1 MRINIKLVVLFVA
14 VYLLTLVATVPLSW
28 VISFADPMLRSAGIR
43 LEQPQGNIWQGQSQ
57 VLVPNSPE
65 FNLEW
70 QVKPMGLLT
79 ARLPYDVHLFS
90 PALDV
95 SGEIQVRPTG
105 VGVHQVSGYVDEAA
119 FAEIT
124 RAYNSTLQGRL
135 VVSDLSASAG
145 WGGALGDA
153 SGDLSWSGGPVEVP
167 MGRSRQQFDVPQMQG
182 QISSD
187 DAAWRVAIDAL
198 DNTSLIQAELS
209 REGQGQVT
217 VQRAMAERLGI
228 PVPGGRETLVEIS
241 QKVF

>member
-14 VYLLTLVATVPLSW
+14 VYLLALVVTVPLNW
-28 VISFADPMLRSAGIR
+28 VVHYGDPILRSLGVS
-43 LEQPQGNIWQGQSQ
+43 LEQPQGNIWQGESR
-57 VLVPNSPE
+57 VRVPNSPE

-70 QVKPMGLLT
+70 QVRPLGLLT
-79 ARLPYDVHLFS
+79 GRLPYDVHVFS

-95 SGEIQVRPTG
+95 SGQIQLRPTG
-105 VGVHQVSGYVDEAA
+105 VGVEQVSGYVDDAA
-119 FAEIT
+119 FAQIT

-135 VVSDLSASAG
+135 VMSDLSASAG
-145 WGGALGDA
+145 WGGSLGDA

-182 QISSD
+182 QITSD
-187 DAAWRVAIDAL
+187 ETAWRVAINAL

-228 PVPGGRETLVEIS
+228 PVPGGRDTLIEIS

>member
-14 VYLLTLVATVPLSW
+14 VYLLALVVTVPLNR
-28 VISFADPMLRSAGIR
+28 VVQYGDPILRSMGVS
-43 LEQPQGNIWQGQSQ
+43 LVQPQGNIWQGESQ
-57 VLVPNSPE
+57 VRVPNSPE

-70 QVKPMGLLT
+70 HVRPMGLLT
-79 ARLPYDVHLFS
+79 GRLPYDVRAFS

-95 SGEIQVRPTG
+95 SGQIQLRPTG
-105 VGVHQVSGYVDEAA
+105 VGVDQVSGYVDDAA
-119 FAEIT
+119 FSRLT
-124 RAYNSTLQGRL
+124 RAYNSTVQGRL
-135 VVSDLSASAG
+135 VMSDLSASAG
-145 WGGALGDA
+145 WGGSLGDA
-153 SGDLSWSGGPVEVP
+153 SGELSWSGGPVEVP

-182 QISSD
+182 RISSD
-187 DAAWRVAIDAL
+187 DTAWRVAIEAL

-228 PVPGGRETLVEIS
+228 PVPGGRDTLIEIS